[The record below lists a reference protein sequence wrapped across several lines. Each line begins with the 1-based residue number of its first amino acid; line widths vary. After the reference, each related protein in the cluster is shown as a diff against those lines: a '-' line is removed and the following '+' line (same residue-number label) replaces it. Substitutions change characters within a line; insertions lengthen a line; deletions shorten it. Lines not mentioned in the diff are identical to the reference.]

1 MLNLHELHP
10 WSRAFLFGLSESRMP
25 VHSTAVCVGVSSSV
39 CTPRARVC
47 EAHMLWAHRTFLCF
61 CWVHNQCRANW
72 EQARGSLFSG
82 ISYISV
88 ILHNPCGKLTRA
100 LECMGQ
106 PNGSVC

>member
-1 MLNLHELHP
+1 MNCIQ
-10 WSRAFLFGLSESRMP
+10 SRAFLFGLSESRMP

-39 CTPRARVC
+39 CTPRAWVC
-47 EAHMLWAHRTFLCF
+47 EAHVLWAHRMFLSF

-88 ILHNPCGKLTRA
+88 ILHNPVWKSDK
-100 LECMGQ
+100 
-106 PNGSVC
+106 GSGVHGAAQH